1 MQRKGYHYP
10 QRTIEQYYQLFG
22 RTPTVD
28 DAIKLREYLAG
39 KDTDSI
45 AILTNRIVSSSII
58 EDVVFDGIQDFY
70 YYWNQYISGTKKG
83 SKNMEIVIS
92 GAFPDGDEIYKQSL
106 TDALILF
113 AKVIIRNGY
122 ELTFGAHPTF
132 QNLFFEIA
140 KEIEP
145 LNYKEKV
152 HMYVSKW
159 FCDDRT
165 EKEYEEK
172 FDLHITEK
180 KEDVPQS
187 LSEMRRNMIQRK
199 EIKAL
204 VCLGGKIKPNKK
216 EEGIREEIELARE
229 MNIPVFV
236 VGSVG
241 GCSSVVAQE
250 YKCNGWQ
257 QLNDASEELNKV
269 FL

>member
-145 LNYKEKV
+145 LNYKEKDFLQV
-152 HMYVSKW
+152 FYFVI
-159 FCDDRT
+159 
-165 EKEYEEK
+165 
-172 FDLHITEK
+172 L
-180 KEDVPQS
+180 QS
-187 LSEMRRNMIQRK
+187 IVR
-199 EIKAL
+199 
-204 VCLGGKIKPNKK
+204 
-216 EEGIREEIELARE
+216 
-229 MNIPVFV
+229 
-236 VGSVG
+236 
-241 GCSSVVAQE
+241 
-250 YKCNGWQ
+250 
-257 QLNDASEELNKV
+257 
-269 FL
+269 